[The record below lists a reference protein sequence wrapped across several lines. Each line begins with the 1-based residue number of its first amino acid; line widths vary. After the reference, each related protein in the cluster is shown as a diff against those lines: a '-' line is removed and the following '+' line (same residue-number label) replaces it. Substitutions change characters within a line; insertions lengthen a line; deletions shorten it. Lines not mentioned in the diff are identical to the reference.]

1 MLRYSLILPRLRSIG
16 VVAML
21 ALVWAGGPAA
31 AQDRS
36 LEYAVKATYLYK
48 FVPFVAWPSGALGSP
63 TSPFSIC
70 IIGDS
75 NFGILVGNAVAG
87 QSLDQRA
94 VAVRRVTTIAE
105 ESACQVLFV
114 GDDKPDI
121 LSAALTAVRG
131 KPVLTVTD
139 AAPSG
144 QHGVVNFVLVGDRVR
159 FEIDLGQAARNNIA
173 ISSKLLSLAMTV
185 QPATGARSP

>member
-1 MLRYSLILPRLRSIG
+1 VLRYFLILPRLRSIG

-48 FVPFVAWPSGALGSP
+48 FVPFVAWPPGALASP
-63 TSPFSIC
+63 ASPFNIC
-70 IIGDS
+70 IIGDT
-75 NFGILVGNAVAG
+75 NFAVLVADAVTG
-87 QSLDQRA
+87 QTLDQRA
-94 VAVRRVTTIAE
+94 IAVRRVTTIAE
-105 ESACQVLFV
+105 ESACQVLFI
-114 GDDKPDI
+114 GADEPDV

-144 QHGVVNFVLVGDRVR
+144 QHGVVNFVLAGDRVR
-159 FEIDLGQAARNNIA
+159 FEIDLGQAARGGIA
-173 ISSKLLSLAMTV
+173 ISSKLLSLAVAV
-185 QPATGARSP
+185 QPATAARSP